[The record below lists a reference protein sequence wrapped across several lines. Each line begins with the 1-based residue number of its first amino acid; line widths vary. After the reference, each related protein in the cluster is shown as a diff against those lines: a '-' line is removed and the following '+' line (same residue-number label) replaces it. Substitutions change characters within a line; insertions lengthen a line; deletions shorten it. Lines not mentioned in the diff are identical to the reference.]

1 MQDGEIDGRV
11 DEVWTHS
18 AAIFFTFI
26 GAEEG
31 EEISGAEYDHRHDA
45 LSLRGWPSICLA
57 EIQSREKEVGK
68 TTFEQSQEK
77 EDLINENKTNESA

>member
-1 MQDGEIDGRV
+1 MGTYHKVPIDACQHKSVSAYRVFSSIMQDGEIDGRV

-31 EEISGAEYDHRHDA
+31 EEISGAAANVSYSRGRYDHRHDA
-45 LSLRGWPSICLA
+45 LSLRG
-57 EIQSREKEVGK
+57 
-68 TTFEQSQEK
+68 
-77 EDLINENKTNESA
+77 